1 MSQEKVDRYKQEKA
15 NRKKEVA
22 KQKMKNKLY
31 VIGGAL
37 AGIVLVVWIGFSFV
51 WEAQQKEKDEAALKS
66 QQAIWSSY
74 FESIMNSSATTTKKN
89 DTTSSKDEST
99 TGGENQSKD
108 ETTTTGADKKP
119 SEEESTT
126 GASK

>member
-51 WEAQQKEKDEAALKS
+51 WEAQQREKDEAAMKS
-66 QQAIWSSY
+66 QQAMWQSY
-74 FESIMNSSATTTKKN
+74 FDSVLNSSATTTKKN

-99 TGGENQSKD
+99 TGGEKETSSK
-108 ETTTTGADKKP
+108 
-119 SEEESTT
+119 EESTT
-126 GASK
+126 PASKK